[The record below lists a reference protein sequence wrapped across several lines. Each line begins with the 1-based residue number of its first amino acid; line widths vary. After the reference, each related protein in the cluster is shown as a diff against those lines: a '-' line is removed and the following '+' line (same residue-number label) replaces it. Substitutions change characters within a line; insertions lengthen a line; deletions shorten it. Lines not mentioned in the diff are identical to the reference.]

1 MASGQLAEA
10 SAQAAG
16 GCQTAHILMKRD
28 RTNPNWRKGVSTC
41 LLIQGQ
47 LALKAGSKV
56 QALDLAQQSV
66 AAARTVRTSDA
77 VDDGF
82 VNARAYLALGDAE
95 RALGNS
101 AAARTAWNQALA
113 AIPTNVTERSDE
125 TAVRASILER
135 LGRGNE
141 AAPLR
146 SRLKQVGF
154 EED

>member
-1 MASGQLAEA
+1 MSTGKFDVIAI
-10 SAQAAG
+10 
-16 GCQTAHILMKRD
+16 TDHILMKRD
-28 RTNPNWRKGVSTC
+28 PTNPNWRKGVSTC
-41 LLIQGQ
+41 FLIQSQ
-47 LALKAGSKV
+47 LALKAGSKA
-56 QALDLAQQSV
+56 QALNLAQHSV
-66 AAARTVRTSDA
+66 AAARTVHTSDA

-113 AIPTNVTERSDE
+113 AIPTDVTERSDE
-125 TAVRASILER
+125 TAVRATVLER

-146 SRLKQVGF
+146 SRLKQVGY

>member
-1 MASGQLAEA
+1 MDQPWPSFF
-10 SAQAAG
+10 
-16 GCQTAHILMKRD
+16 
-28 RTNPNWRKGVSTC
+28 
-41 LLIQGQ
+41 
-47 LALKAGSKV
+47 
-56 QALDLAQQSV
+56 DL
-66 AAARTVRTSDA
+66 
-77 VDDGF
+77 
-82 VNARAYLALGDAE
+82 
-95 RALGNS
+95 S